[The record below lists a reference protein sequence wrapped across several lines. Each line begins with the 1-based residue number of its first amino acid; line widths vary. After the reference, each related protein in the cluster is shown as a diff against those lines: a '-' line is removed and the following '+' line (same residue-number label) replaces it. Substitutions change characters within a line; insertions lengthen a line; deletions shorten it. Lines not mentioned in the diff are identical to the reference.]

1 MPANLTPQYLE
12 AEQRYRAARTSAEKI
27 AYLEEMLRVIPKHKG
42 TDKMRADLRRRLSK
56 LKTDP
61 NKTGAA
67 HRGYSVQVE
76 TEGAGQIV
84 MLGAPNV
91 GKSALLDALT
101 KAAPEVA
108 DYPFTTRKPMPG
120 MVPFENVQIQLVD
133 LPPLSR
139 DYMEPWM
146 SQIARNADALL
157 LVVDLSD
164 AEVLEEV
171 ELITEMLDDW
181 KLLPVA
187 QMLTPEACEELPTG
201 VVPLRTLLLG
211 NKLDAPDA
219 KATWEVLQELYGE
232 RWPMLAVSTRTGHG
246 LDTLRQELYALLDV
260 VRVYTKAPG
269 KKPDLEAPFTLP
281 HGSTVVDVATTV
293 HKDFAASL
301 KFARIWGLD
310 KYDGQM
316 VQRDYVVHD
325 GDVIE
330 LHM

>member
-1 MPANLTPQYLE
+1 MPANLTPQYIE
-12 AEQRYRAARTSAEKI
+12 AEHRFRAAKTSAEKI
-27 AYLEEMLRVIPKHKG
+27 GCLEEMLRVIPKHKG
-42 TDKMRADLRRRLSK
+42 TEKMRADLRRRLSK

-61 NKTGAA
+61 HKSGAT
-67 HRGYSVQVE
+67 HRGHSVQVD

-84 MLGAPNV
+84 MLGTPNV

-101 KAAPEVA
+101 KATPEVA

-120 MVPFENVQIQLVD
+120 MVAFENVQVQLVD

-139 DYMEPWM
+139 ESMESWM

-171 ELITEMLDDW
+171 ELLTDVLKEWKILPTERRF
-181 KLLPVA
+181 
-187 QMLTPEACEELPTG
+187 TPEEREDLPTG
-201 VVPLRTLLLG
+201 VVPLRALLLG
-211 NKLDAPDA
+211 NKFDVPDSQ
-219 KATWEVLQELYGE
+219 ATWEVLQELYGD
-232 RWPMLAVSTRTGHG
+232 RWPMLDTAVTTSYH
-246 LDTLRQELYALLDV
+246 LKELSQELYALLDV

-269 KKPDLEAPFTLP
+269 KKSDSSAPFAMP
-281 HGSTVVDVATTV
+281 RGSTVAEVAATV
-293 HKDFAASL
+293 HKDVAARF
-301 KFARIWGLD
+301 KFARIWGVE

-316 VQRDYVVHD
+316 VPRDYVVQE